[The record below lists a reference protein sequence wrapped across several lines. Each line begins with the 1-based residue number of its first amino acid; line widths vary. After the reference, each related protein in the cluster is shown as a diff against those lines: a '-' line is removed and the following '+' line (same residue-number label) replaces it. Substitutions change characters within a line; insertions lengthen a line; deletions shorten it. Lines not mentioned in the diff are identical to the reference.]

1 MLLTIAMMLMRTRW
15 GIVSRLRF
23 IREDV
28 VRGWFGGGGDAI
40 DVGHEDRVDSFI
52 KWGVGLLIGDA
63 ETWYGWLGYYTLCW
77 GTIISETQKMTLATK
92 HFLILIQSW
101 SSLFD
106 WRLNGSTLS
115 QVKLGVSVHNIS
127 QGQYPL
133 DTA

>member
-1 MLLTIAMMLMRTRW
+1 M
-15 GIVSRLRF
+15 
-23 IREDV
+23 
-28 VRGWFGGGGDAI
+28 
-40 DVGHEDRVDSFI
+40 DSFI

-127 QGQYPL
+127 QGEW
-133 DTA
+133 